1 MAHDTMRLRLGLPP
15 LSSRPKDSS
24 SLPEISTRAANEDSH
39 LSTPIKQRRRAA
51 TDESPKKT
59 EAKFVGVCWDE
70 CQRTAAD
77 APGNQRDNAKTPPRT
92 YSSRSYIRAGS
103 IEPEHADASRSSRVD
118 QATSNRP
125 SSAGSSPRVLLGRLR
140 GVWKHHTE
148 KDEVGQKDSSSV
160 QEQTQH
166 AVPTKQGSQQATT
179 PRLPSLLTTAA
190 VAMASAAATAAQA
203 SCADDRRAS
212 ENFIQPR
219 RSQPSRRRPSSK
231 QTAKDAPGKGIFTR
245 LVIRDLDPVP
255 DSNPFTGGGSGD
267 FLGHGLLWPACFQRY
282 AVGWTSGMSCEGIC
296 LGVAEFGRML
306 REHQVELDYESR
318 CRVMEL
324 ISGKAALAMDFHVFR
339 QLVESTAG
347 SATQAVSHCVDTIV
361 GCQHRGNRRRKGSK
375 SPESVA
381 LAVVRAVFNSY
392 DFSCTGMLR
401 REDYMRLLR
410 DRGQTP
416 RSPDE
421 YENLSRQLAF
431 CREDGL
437 PGPLNFMGFMRLL
450 VFLSGDCP
458 GPIS

>member
-1 MAHDTMRLRLGLPP
+1 MRLRLGLPP
-15 LSSRPKDSS
+15 LSSRPKDSF
-24 SLPEISTRAANEDSH
+24 SLPEISTGAANEDGH
-39 LSTPIKQRRRAA
+39 LSTPRQQRQRAA
-51 TDESPKKT
+51 TDELPKNP
-59 EAKFVGVCWDE
+59 EAKFVGIRWDE
-70 CQRTAAD
+70 WHRTAAD
-77 APGNQRDNAKTPPRT
+77 VPCNHAKTPPRT
-92 YSSRSYIRAGS
+92 HSSQSYTRGGC
-103 IEPEHADASRSSRVD
+103 IEPEHVDARCNNRVD
-118 QATSNRP
+118 QAASNRP

-140 GVWKHHTE
+140 GVWKHRTV
-148 KDEVGQKDSSSV
+148 KDETGKKESASV
-160 QEQTQH
+160 QQQTPH
-166 AVPTKQGSQQATT
+166 AVPTEQGSQQAAT
-179 PRLPSLLTTAA
+179 PRLPSVLTTAA
-190 VAMASAAATAAQA
+190 AAMASAAAAAAQA
-203 SCADDRRAS
+203 SCADDIRAS
-212 ENFIQPR
+212 DDSIQPR
-219 RSQPSRRRPSSK
+219 RRQPPWRQPSST
-231 QTAKDAPGKGIFTR
+231 QTAKGAPGKGIFTR
-245 LVIRDLDPVP
+245 LVVRDDLDPVP
-255 DSNPFTGGGSGD
+255 DSNPFIGGGSGD

-324 ISGKAALAMDFHVFR
+324 VSGKAALAMDFRVFR

-347 SATQAVSHCVDTIV
+347 SATQAVSQCADTIV
-361 GCQHRGNRRRKGSK
+361 GCQRRGNRRRKGPK
-375 SPESVA
+375 PPDSVA

-392 DFSCTGMLR
+392 DFSCTGVLR

-437 PGPLNFMGFMRLL
+437 PGPLNFVGFMRLL

-458 GPIS
+458 GPIC